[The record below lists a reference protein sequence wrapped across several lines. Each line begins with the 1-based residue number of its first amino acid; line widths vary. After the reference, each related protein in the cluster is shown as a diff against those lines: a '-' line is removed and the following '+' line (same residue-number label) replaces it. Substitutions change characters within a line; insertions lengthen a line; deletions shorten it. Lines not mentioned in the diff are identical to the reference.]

1 MQLSQHFS
9 LDEFCRSTT
18 ATRHGINNDLPAE
31 LLDEA
36 RRTAEML
43 ERIRAELGVPITLTS
58 GYRCL
63 PLNALL
69 GSKPDSDHP
78 KAMAADIRPQG
89 LAVVRAAE
97 ILARR
102 VDALSIGQ
110 LILEY
115 PDRDGWVHVSTRKPS
130 NPVNRVI
137 TITARGTVPGIQP

>member
-1 MQLSQHFS
+1 MQLSPHFT
-9 LDEFCRSTT
+9 LEEFVRSDQ
-18 ATRHGINNDLPAE
+18 AVRHGINNDLPAE

-43 ERIRAELGVPITLTS
+43 ERVRAELGVPLLLTS

-78 KAMAADIRPQG
+78 RAMAADIRPQG
-89 LAVVRAAE
+89 LHFIRAAE
-97 ILARR
+97 ILSRR
-102 VDALSIGQ
+102 VDALGIGQ

-115 PDRDGWVHVSTRKPS
+115 PDRDGWVHVSTRKPT

-137 TITARGTVPGIQP
+137 TITAKGTVSGIQP